1 MKIFFGKNLGYLLKK
16 KNESRQDLAKFLN
29 ISVNTISNYATNTSL
44 PNLNTIVRIVNY
56 LDVDLNTMVLVDIA
70 KEDLSKNKSKRI
82 ELRGHEGI
90 EAVGCGSSAKAT
102 INQEYKSAITEPK
115 DDLILELRNRIN
127 DLQSRIKFQEELIL
141 RIYNN

>member
-70 KEDLSKNKSKRI
+70 KEDISKDKSILDVEDRSDEIIRSKNQKY
-82 ELRGHEGI
+82 
-90 EAVGCGSSAKAT
+90 T
-102 INQEYKSAITEPK
+102 INTDDDQLFGEPK
-115 DDLILELRNRIN
+115 DILILELRNRID
-127 DLQSRIKFQEELIL
+127 DLKSRIKFQEELIL
-141 RIYNN
+141 KIYSN